1 MYFQYC
7 ALPGKAGHRRS
18 LSGRAAVRQ
27 SMVVWLQCWPVYV
40 LSMKPYFCVMVHL
53 GTAGWLLLRLC
64 RWYWSGPARWGLLCY
79 CYSALC
85 SITPSG
91 AGPPSAGDWVSTP
104 GYLIGK
110 IHIWMSWYAPW
121 HVTHSNSWKKVKGL
135 KTQKVLIILKALF
148 PNIRILLSPVYYSFL
163 WHWM

>member
-1 MYFQYC
+1 MLC
-7 ALPGKAGHRRS
+7 RVKLPIGALYQGCRHS
-18 LSGRAAVRQ
+18 WLSD
-27 SMVVWLQCWPVYV
+27 SCSWPVYV

-79 CYSALC
+79 SALC

-110 IHIWMSWYAPW
+110 IHIWISWYAPW
-121 HVTHSNSWKKVKGL
+121 HVTHNNSWKKVKGL
-135 KTQKVLIILKALF
+135 KTQKVLIILNALF

>member
-1 MYFQYC
+1 MLC
-7 ALPGKAGHRRS
+7 RVKLPIGALYQGCRHPW
-18 LSGRAAVRQ
+18 LSDCNAD
-27 SMVVWLQCWPVYV
+27 
-40 LSMKPYFCVMVHL
+40 LSMSFPWSPISAWWYTWELL
-53 GTAGWLLLRLC
+53 GGSGWLLLRLC

-79 CYSALC
+79 CYSPLC

-110 IHIWMSWYAPW
+110 IHIWMSWCAPW

-163 WHWM
+163 